1 MPADI
6 TFTPGADGAIIARV
20 APGTADGA
28 RRLLED
34 HDAVRE
40 PGGDTWTFAG
50 ADAVARAARA
60 AFLLN
65 AGELDVE
72 THTGPVA
79 REHTVAPVDGA
90 DVVFARHPTDG
101 IVAATATDSTEGLV
115 PDVLRRFGFGHDG
128 SAPDRD
134 IYLPPAGQSE
144 HEALVSAA
152 RASLVLQGLGFQ
164 VATRGL
170 ATPPASADRL
180 AEAAEDLA
188 VEQVNLRSIT
198 DSRDIADLL
207 DAAVDERTGAMHHL
221 TGLLEDIGEWTTA
234 LPADAGRQIRGRINE
249 VRVASAELLADLSD
263 LQRELVDLDEAVD
276 APVASVVSAR
286 SARSSAATAATAAA
300 AHAAYPSPILQA
312 ASATSTVTR
321 PAAASL

>member
-6 TFTPGADGAIIARV
+6 SFTPGADGAITARI
-20 APGTADGA
+20 APGTDDGA

-40 PGGDTWTFAG
+40 PGGDTWTFTG
-50 ADAVARAARA
+50 PNAVARAARA
-60 AFLLN
+60 AYLLN
-65 AGELDVE
+65 AGELHVE

-144 HEALVSAA
+144 REALVSAA

-207 DAAVDERTGAMHHL
+207 DAAVDERSGAMHHL
-221 TGLLEDIGEWTTA
+221 TGLLEDIGEWATA
-234 LPADAGRQIRGRINE
+234 LPAGAGRQIRGRINE
-249 VRVASAELLADLSD
+249 VRVASSELLADLSD
-263 LQRELVDLDEAVD
+263 LQRELVDLDAVVD
-276 APVASVVSAR
+276 APATSLR
-286 SARSSAATAATAAA
+286 SARAAAATAAGARG
-300 AHAAYPSPILQA
+300 PSTGPILQA
-312 ASATSTVTR
+312 SGVA
-321 PAAASL
+321 PAAAPVPQAASHTASL